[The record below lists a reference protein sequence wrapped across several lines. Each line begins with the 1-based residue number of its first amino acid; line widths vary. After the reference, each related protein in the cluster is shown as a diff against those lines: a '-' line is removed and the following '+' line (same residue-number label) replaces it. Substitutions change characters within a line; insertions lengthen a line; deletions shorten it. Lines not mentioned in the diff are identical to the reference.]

1 MAMNAYQTEKNKI
14 SRSLERILNFA
25 REYRFMCDE
34 IKERENQSNTYLQ
47 ELPTQMNS
55 MFDKL
60 DELSQKN
67 KLTF

>member
-34 IKERENQSNTYLQ
+34 IKERE
-47 ELPTQMNS
+47 
-55 MFDKL
+55 D
-60 DELSQKN
+60 
-67 KLTF
+67 